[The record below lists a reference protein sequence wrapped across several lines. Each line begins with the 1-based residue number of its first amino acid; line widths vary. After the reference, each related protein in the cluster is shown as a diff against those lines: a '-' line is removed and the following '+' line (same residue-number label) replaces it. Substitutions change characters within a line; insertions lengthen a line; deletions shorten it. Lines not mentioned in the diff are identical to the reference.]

1 MLVFRTADWNPLS
14 HTTPS
19 FYGRLIDALVMCPVG
34 LKCQLWVLVLV
45 LVVAVMLVLVVDV
58 VRWLL
63 AKHA

>member
-34 LKCQLWVLVLV
+34 LRVWFWVLVLV
-45 LVVAVMLVLVVDV
+45 LPSP
-58 VRWLL
+58 WFWC
-63 AKHA
+63 